1 MEYCYLRER
10 ENLKFLPGCRLCG
23 VVAVILVKGD
33 SQSAAD
39 VVLGDNQGAITA
51 LQLWQNLI
59 KDGSAILLSSLERG
73 YEIESLLNGKV
84 AM

>member
-1 MEYCYLRER
+1 M
-10 ENLKFLPGCRLCG
+10 
-23 VVAVILVKGD
+23 VAVILVKGD

-39 VVLGDNQGAITA
+39 VVLADNQGAITA

-59 KDGSAILLSSLERG
+59 KDGSAILSSLEKG